1 MGVYSTEAA
10 QLAASTM
17 SVDEAF
23 VNPIQFAIDSHR
35 SDLQLFEALIER
47 DTCNAFV
54 EAGIISVNEADVA
67 LVDNAAKKGIVQKIK
82 EIVEK
87 FINWVKNL
95 ARTFSD
101 KVLKI
106 VQADKAIWKRYGS
119 LLDGKFD
126 NFKDCPVKGVTIHLE
141 VVKSAS
147 DKVEEII
154 TKSINNLVSA
164 DQMNE
169 ELFEKAKAFEEEI
182 AKDTDAIEEL
192 FGKIKNTD
200 DQKTIIEKLGQAGF
214 DTIVADYKDG
224 YKETLGAQ
232 KKAQTQWLKQCEVMR
247 KESIKA
253 EKVAK
258 ASDNKEVVNRL
269 HMVNTCLAMEIN
281 TAKRLVSVMTKIGTT
296 KIAVERANV
305 LALGNWAAKNG
316 KVSESAIEE
325 SGYILTECSNDFV
338 EETFA
343 FV

>member
-47 DTCNAFV
+47 DTCNAFA
-54 EAGIISVNEADVA
+54 EAGIISVNEADVDA
-67 LVDNAAKKGIVQKIK
+67 VDNAAKKGIVQKIK
-82 EIVEK
+82 EAVEK

-95 ARTFSD
+95 VRTFSD

-106 VQADKAIWKRYGS
+106 VQADKAIWKKYGS
-119 LLDGKFD
+119 LLDGKFGD
-126 NFKDCPVKGVTIHLE
+126 FKDCPVKGVTIDFE

-147 DKVEEII
+147 DKVTEIV
-154 TKSINNLVSA
+154 TKSMSNIVSV

-169 ELFEKAKAFEEEI
+169 ELFEKSKTFEEEI
-182 AKDTDAIEEL
+182 AKDVDALEEML
-192 FGKIKNTD
+192 GKIKNTD
-200 DQKTIIEKLGQAGF
+200 DQKTMIEKLGQSGF
-214 DTIVADYKDG
+214 DAIVADYKEG
-224 YKETLGAQ
+224 YKKTLNDQ
-232 KKAQTQWLKQCEVMR
+232 KKAQAQWLKQCEAMR

-253 EKVAK
+253 EKT
-258 ASDNKEVVNRL
+258 SNDKEEVNRL
-269 HMVNTCLAMEIN
+269 HMVNTCLAMEIT
-281 TAKRLVSVMTKIGTT
+281 TARRLATIMTKIGTT
-296 KIAVERANV
+296 KVAVERANV

-343 FV
+343 YV